1 MQTTLLGLAI
11 ALILALLAALVGPF
25 LIDWNQFRGPFEAEA
40 TRVLGAQVRVAGPLD
55 ARLLPTP
62 SLRLQRVT
70 VGGANDAGRVG
81 AAKLDVEFSLGSL
94 MRGELR
100 ADELSINGLSLDLG
114 LDPQGRLDWPA
125 AGLSN
130 LAALTV
136 DRLNLTG
143 RIALHDAASRSN
155 LELSDIAFSGE
166 LRAQAAALRGD
177 GNFLLG
183 GQRYPF
189 RLSTGRAADGAA
201 IRLRAGINQGAGG
214 IAADLDGLVRFD
226 QGRPRF
232 DGTALL
238 AALAAVAGETPRT
251 PWRIA
256 AKIEA
261 DPVRAQLDEVEVSW
275 GAEDRALKLA
285 GSGEARFGAVP
296 RLDAKL
302 SARQL
307 DADRLLAQPGDAAPP
322 LPWLTRLRDLAA
334 SLPLPPSPARVS
346 LDADQIMIG
355 NRPVTDLVAE
365 LRGDPQAWQLERLE
379 LRAPGG
385 TRLALRGGTGVAD
398 AAITGTLDLSAT
410 DPELLAAWL
419 QGRTPTAGGL
429 TKALR
434 IAGGVRAGSDALVLD
449 PLTMQSGGDTLRG
462 RFAYRA
468 RRDDQGAQIDAELK
482 GNSADLDAALQW
494 ARTLAGPD
502 GGWPERA
509 SLTLDLGKLSVGDQ
523 VWQPAAVRLTY
534 DPHRI
539 ALDKLKLGTA
549 GGLLLEG
556 DGALDRDSAAG
567 RLSLTARAPSPG
579 PIAAAIDPFVPA
591 IAARVKALPNEAGE
605 ARAKLS
611 LSTEKTGTAPDH
623 VEASGSLELTASGL
637 SGRLTAKASPA
648 AADLRKLDVEA
659 LTRIALAFDGELSAP
674 RGETLLGLL
683 GLDRVIDAGDG
694 AAMLQASGTGKW
706 RGALQGKAKLTAA
719 RLDAEA
725 NGEIE
730 PFAAEPKAA
739 LSLKARKL
747 DLAPLFDLPAS
758 GTSDAPLSLATQLTV
773 AGSKWT
779 FKDIDAGIAG
789 SRLRGRLALTRGETA
804 ELDGEAG
811 IDTLPLGPALQLALG
826 ATGRPADEPLGQGWL
841 RGWRGKIAFQAVRAE
856 LPGGSELLPLRGV
869 IRSDGRSL
877 TLDSNGKLGG
887 GDAKVV
893 LTAKPTDAGV
903 ALDTRLS
910 LKDADAAALRYGA
923 LALPPGK
930 LSLQGTMASSGRS
943 ASALAGALSGGGT
956 MSLAQASISGLDPG
970 AFAVA
975 IRATDQGQ
983 PIDADHLARLVEPA
997 LKAGPLKVDSAQFPL
1012 SVSDGRLKLAPTTL
1026 QARDARA
1033 VVSGGYDIAAGQA
1046 DLRVTLALAEAGPEQ
1061 PPEIRMFAAGPP
1073 DRMEWSRDLSGLS
1086 SWLSIRRIDRE
1097 TRKLQMLEQ
1106 GARPP
1111 VGPDPAAATQ
1121 SPSKADKS
1129 SAQTS
1134 SLPPAAPAKSD
1145 SAPAAPRTPSGDP
1158 QAAQRSAPAAAEPE
1172 TASQTGQGTA
1182 PALLPQTPPLPEA
1195 DPRRATPKPAAQQ
1208 QRPSQPR
1215 PQTSP
1220 QPQTSP
1226 KPQAP
1231 TAAPSTSRE
1240 MLAPLPPPLE
1250 IKPAPGDVR
1259 PSRPRPPL
1267 VLSPPNARATD

>member
-11 ALILALLAALVGPF
+11 ALILALLAALVGPY

-40 TRVLGAQVRVAGPLD
+40 TRLLGAQVRVAGTLD

-62 SLRLQRVT
+62 SLRLQQVT

-100 ADELSINGLSLDLG
+100 AAELSINGLALDLG

-189 RLSTGRAADGAA
+189 RLSTSRAADSDA
-201 IRLRAGINQGAGG
+201 IRLRAGISHGAGG
-214 IAADLDGLVRFD
+214 IAADLDGLVRFE
-226 QGRPRF
+226 QSRPRF
-232 DGTALL
+232 DGTASL
-238 AALAAVAGETPRT
+238 AALAAAAGETPRT
-251 PWRIA
+251 PWRLA

-261 DPVRAQLDEVEVSW
+261 DPALARLDKVEVSW
-275 GAEDRALKLA
+275 GADDRALKLT
-285 GSGEARFGAVP
+285 GSGEARFGAAP

-307 DADRLLAQPGDAAPP
+307 DADRLLAKPGDVAPP
-322 LPWLTRLRDLAA
+322 LPWLARLRDLAA
-334 SLPLPPSPARVS
+334 SLPRPPLPARVS

-355 NRPVTDLVAE
+355 NRPVTDLAAE
-365 LRGDPQAWQLERLE
+365 LRGDPQAWQIEQLE

-385 TRLALRGGTGVAD
+385 TRLALRGGAGAAD
-398 AAITGTLDLSAT
+398 AAITGTLDLSAS
-410 DPELLAAWL
+410 DPDLLAAWL
-419 QGRTPTAGGL
+419 QGRTPAAGGM

-434 IAGGVRAGSDALVLD
+434 IAGGVRAGSDAWVLD
-449 PLTMQSGGDTLRG
+449 PLTVQSGGDTLRG

-482 GNSADLDAALQW
+482 GDSADLDAALQW
-494 ARTLAGPD
+494 ARTLAGPE
-502 GGWPERA
+502 GGWPEQA

-523 VWQPAAVRLTY
+523 VWQPAALRLAY

-539 ALDKLKLGTA
+539 ALDRLKLGTT

-556 DGALDRDSAAG
+556 EGALDRDNAAG

-579 PIAAAIDPFVPA
+579 PIAAAIDPFAPA
-591 IAARVKALPNEAGE
+591 VAARLKALPAEAGE
-605 ARAKLS
+605 ARAKLT
-611 LSTEKTGTAPDH
+611 LSTEKSGAARDH
-623 VEASGSLELTASGL
+623 VEASGLLELTTPQL
-637 SGRLTAKASPA
+637 SGRLTVKSSPPA
-648 AADLRKLDVEA
+648 AELGKLDLDA
-659 LTRIALAFDGELSAP
+659 LGLSELKLDGELSAP
-674 RGETLLGLL
+674 RGEALMALL
-683 GLDRVIDAGDG
+683 GLDRVIAAGDG
-694 AAMLQASGTGKW
+694 AATLQASGTGKW
-706 RGALQGKAKLTAA
+706 RGGLRGKAKLTAT
-719 RLDAEA
+719 RLNAEA

-739 LSLKARKL
+739 LSLNARKL
-747 DLAPLFDLPAS
+747 DLAPLLDLPSSA
-758 GTSDAPLSLATQLTV
+758 TSDAPLSLATQLTV
-773 AGSKWT
+773 AGHKWT

-789 SRLRGRLALTRGETA
+789 SRLRGRLVLTRGETA

-826 ATGRPADEPLGQGWL
+826 AAGRPADEPLRQGWL

-856 LPGGSELLPLRGV
+856 LPGGSELQPLRGV

-877 TLDSNGKLGG
+877 TLESNGKLGG
-887 GDAKVV
+887 GDAKAV
-893 LTAKPTDAGV
+893 LTAKPVDAGM
-903 ALDTRLS
+903 ALDAQLS
-910 LKDADAAALRYGA
+910 LKDADAAALRDGA

-930 LSLQGTMASSGRS
+930 LSLQATLASSGRS

-956 MSLAQASISGLDPG
+956 VTLSQATISGLDPG

-975 IRATDQGQ
+975 IRAADQGQ
-983 PIDADHLARLVEPA
+983 PVDADHLAKLVEPA
-997 LKAGPLKVDSAQFPL
+997 LKAGPLKVDSAQFPI
-1012 SVSDGRLKLAPTTL
+1012 SVSDGRFKLAPTTL
-1026 QARDARA
+1026 QAKDARA
-1033 VVSGGYDIAAGQA
+1033 MVSGGYDVAAGQA
-1046 DLRVTLALAEAGPEQ
+1046 DLRVALIQGEPAQEL
-1061 PPEIRMFAAGPP
+1061 PPEIRVFAAGPP
-1073 DRMEWSRDLSGLS
+1073 DRMEWSVDLSGLS

-1097 TRKLQMLEQ
+1097 TRKLQQLEQ
-1106 GARPP
+1106 SGK
-1111 VGPDPAAATQ
+1111 PAAAADPPAPTQ
-1121 SPSKADKS
+1121 SPANADRAP
-1129 SAQTS
+1129 AQTS
-1134 SLPPAAPAKSD
+1134 SLPPPTTPANSDTAPPVTRAPSGNPQAVPKTVPE
-1145 SAPAAPRTPSGDP
+1145 ATPQPAAPGI
-1158 QAAQRSAPAAAEPE
+1158 
-1172 TASQTGQGTA
+1172 GQGAAISPA
-1182 PALLPQTPPLPEA
+1182 PPLTPPLPDA
-1195 DPRRATPKPAAQQ
+1195 DPRRVTPKPRAQP
-1208 QRPSQPR
+1208 QRPSQP
-1215 PQTSP
+1215 
-1220 QPQTSP
+1220 QPQTSSQ
-1226 KPQAP
+1226 PQAS

-1240 MLAPLPPPLE
+1240 KLAPLPPPLE
-1250 IKPAPGDVR
+1250 IKPAPGDAR
-1259 PSRPRPPL
+1259 PLRPRPPL
-1267 VLSPPNARATD
+1267 MLSPPSARATD

>member
-11 ALILALLAALVGPF
+11 ALILALLAALVGPY
-25 LIDWNQFRGPFEAEA
+25 LIDWNQFRTPFEAEA
-40 TRVLGAQVRVAGPLD
+40 TRLLGAQVRVAGPLD

-70 VGGANDAGRVG
+70 VGGANDAGRIA

-189 RLSTGRAADGAA
+189 RLSTSRAADGDA

-214 IAADLDGLVRFD
+214 IAADLDGLVRFE
-226 QGRPRF
+226 QSRPRF
-232 DGTALL
+232 DGTASL
-238 AALAAVAGETPRT
+238 AALAAATGETPRT
-251 PWRIA
+251 PWRLA
-256 AKIEA
+256 AKVEA
-261 DPVRAQLDEVEVSW
+261 DPALAKLDQVEVSW
-275 GAEDRALKLA
+275 GADDRALKLI
-285 GSGEARFGAVP
+285 GSGEARFGAAP

-307 DADRLLAQPGDAAPP
+307 DADRLLAKPGDAAPP
-322 LPWLTRLRDLAA
+322 LPWLARLRDVAA
-334 SLPLPPSPARVS
+334 SLPLPSLLARVS
-346 LDADQIMIG
+346 LDADQITIG

-365 LRGDPQAWQLERLE
+365 LRGNSQAWQLERLE

-385 TRLALRGGTGVAD
+385 TRLALRGGAGAAD

-410 DPELLAAWL
+410 DPDLLAAWL
-419 QGRTPTAGGL
+419 QGRAPTAGSL
-429 TKALR
+429 SKALR

-449 PLTMQSGGDTLRG
+449 PLTVQSGGDTLRG

-468 RRDDQGAQIDAELK
+468 RRDDQGTQIDAALK
-482 GNSADLDAALQW
+482 GDSADLDAALQW
-494 ARTLAGPD
+494 ARTLAGSD
-502 GGWPERA
+502 GGWPEQA

-523 VWQPAAVRLTY
+523 VWQPAALRLAY
-534 DPHRI
+534 DLHRI
-539 ALDKLKLGTA
+539 ALDRLKLGTA

-556 DGALDRDSAAG
+556 DGALDRDNATG
-567 RLSLTARAPSPG
+567 RLALSTRAPSLG
-579 PIAAAIDPFVPA
+579 PIAAAIDPIAPA
-591 IAARVKALPNEAGE
+591 IAARLKALPTDPGE
-605 ARAKLS
+605 VRAKLA
-611 LSTEKTGTAPDH
+611 LAVEKAGAARDH
-623 VEASGSLELTASGL
+623 VEASGTLDLAGPQL
-637 SGRLTAKASPA
+637 SGRLTAKASPP
-648 AADLRKLDVEA
+648 AADLHKLDVEV
-659 LTRIALAFDGELSAP
+659 LTRRALQLEGELSAP
-674 RGETLLGLL
+674 RGEALLSLL
-683 GLDRVIDAGDG
+683 GLDRVIAAGDG
-694 AAMLQASGTGKW
+694 AAVLHASGSGTW
-706 RGALQGKAKLTAA
+706 RGKLQGKAKLTAA

-725 NGEIE
+725 NGEVE
-730 PFAAEPKAA
+730 PFAAEPKAS
-739 LSLKARKL
+739 LSLSARKL
-747 DLAPLFDLPAS
+747 DLAPLFDLPPS
-758 GTSDAPLSLATQLTV
+758 GANEAPLSFSTQLAV

-826 ATGRPADEPLGQGWL
+826 AAGRPADEPLGQGWL

-856 LPGGSELLPLRGV
+856 LPGGSELQPLSGV
-869 IRSDGRSL
+869 VRSDGRSL
-877 TLDSNGKLGG
+877 TLDSSGKLGG
-887 GDAKVV
+887 GDAKAV
-893 LTAKPTDAGV
+893 LTAKLVEAGV
-903 ALDTRLS
+903 ALDAQLT
-910 LKDADAAALRYGA
+910 LKDADAAALRDGT
-923 LALPPGK
+923 LALPLGR
-930 LSLQGTMASSGRS
+930 LSLQGTLASSGRS

-956 MSLAQASISGLDPG
+956 VTLSQAAISGLDPS

-975 IRATDQGQ
+975 IRAADQGQ
-983 PIDADHLARLVEPA
+983 PIDADHLAKLVEPA
-997 LKAGPLKVDSAQFPL
+997 LKAGPLKVDSAQFPI
-1012 SVSDGRLKLAPTTL
+1012 SISDGRLKLAPTTL
-1026 QARDARA
+1026 QAKDARA
-1033 VVSGGYDIAAGQA
+1033 VVSGGYDVAAGQA
-1046 DLRVTLALAEAGPEQ
+1046 DVRVTLISTEPAHELL
-1061 PPEIRMFAAGPP
+1061 PEIRMFAAGPP
-1073 DRMEWSRDLSGLS
+1073 DRMKWSVDLSGLS

-1106 GARPP
+1106 GGKPP

-1121 SPSKADKS
+1121 APSNADRSP
-1129 SAQTS
+1129 AQTS
-1134 SLPPAAPAKSD
+1134 SLPPPAAPAMPQ
-1145 SAPAAPRTPSGDP
+1145 SAPTPTRVPAGNHQTVPKSAPEAAPQPN
-1158 QAAQRSAPAAAEPE
+1158 APANGQDAAISP
-1172 TASQTGQGTA
+1172 TQ
-1182 PALLPQTPPLPEA
+1182 PFTPPLPDA
-1195 DPRRATPKPAAQQ
+1195 DPRRATPPKPRVQP
-1208 QRPSQPR
+1208 QRPSQP
-1215 PQTSP
+1215 
-1220 QPQTSP
+1220 QPQTP
-1226 KPQAP
+1226 LQPQAS
-1231 TAAPSTSRE
+1231 TAASSTLRE
-1240 MLAPLPPPLE
+1240 KLAPLPPPLE
-1250 IKPAPGDVR
+1250 IKPAPGDTR
-1259 PSRPRPPL
+1259 PSRPRAPL